1 MRSNVFVSMSQG
13 FSLQPIKFFQV
24 CRFIVFLYYEAAK
37 LAANVVKRFNTKN
50 FTTRKK
56 HKIGDYFFQ
65 KVEFVRPIPENA
77 SFHPLIINVL
87 EKHAA
92 S

>member
-1 MRSNVFVSMSQG
+1 MTG
-13 FSLQPIKFFQV
+13 FFANKTTGNCSTKV
-24 CRFIVFLYYEAAK
+24 DALYYEAAK

>member
-1 MRSNVFVSMSQG
+1 MTG
-13 FSLQPIKFFQV
+13 FFANKTTGNCSTKV
-24 CRFIVFLYYEAAK
+24 DALYYEAAK

-56 HKIGDYFFQ
+56 HKIGDYFSQ
-65 KVEFVRPIPENA
+65 KVELVRPIPGNA
-77 SFHPLIINVL
+77 SFHSLIINVL

>member
-1 MRSNVFVSMSQG
+1 MTG
-13 FSLQPIKFFQV
+13 FFANKTTGNCSTKV
-24 CRFIVFLYYEAAK
+24 DALYYEAAK

-56 HKIGDYFFQ
+56 HKIGGYFFQ
-65 KVEFVRPIPENA
+65 KVEFVRPIPGNA

-87 EKHAA
+87 EKYAA

>member
-1 MRSNVFVSMSQG
+1 MTG
-13 FSLQPIKFFQV
+13 FFANKTSGNCPTKV
-24 CRFIVFLYYEAAK
+24 DALYYEAAK

-56 HKIGDYFFQ
+56 NKIGGYFFQ
-65 KVEFVRPIPENA
+65 KVEFVRPIPGNV

>member
-1 MRSNVFVSMSQG
+1 MTG
-13 FSLQPIKFFQV
+13 FFANKTTGNCSTKV
-24 CRFIVFLYYEAAK
+24 DALYYEAAK

-65 KVEFVRPIPENA
+65 KVEFVRPIPGNA

>member
-1 MRSNVFVSMSQG
+1 MTG
-13 FSLQPIKFFQV
+13 FFANKTTGNCSTKV
-24 CRFIVFLYYEAAK
+24 DALYYEAAK
-37 LAANVVKRFNTKN
+37 LAANVVKRFNTTN

-56 HKIGDYFFQ
+56 HKIGDYFSQ
-65 KVEFVRPIPENA
+65 KVELVRPIPGNA
-77 SFHPLIINVL
+77 SFHSLIINVL

>member
-1 MRSNVFVSMSQG
+1 MTG
-13 FSLQPIKFFQV
+13 FFANKTTGNCPTKV
-24 CRFIVFLYYEAAK
+24 DALYYEAAK
-37 LAANVVKRFNTKN
+37 LVANVVKRFNTKN

-56 HKIGDYFFQ
+56 HKIGGYFFQ
-65 KVEFVRPIPENA
+65 KVEFVRPIPGNV

>member
-1 MRSNVFVSMSQG
+1 MFLSPYHKDLVLNQLNSSKSGVLLF
-13 FSLQPIKFFQV
+13 
-24 CRFIVFLYYEAAK
+24 FLYYEAAK

-56 HKIGDYFFQ
+56 HKIGDYFSQ
-65 KVEFVRPIPENA
+65 KVEFVRPIPGNA

>member
-1 MRSNVFVSMSQG
+1 MTG
-13 FSLQPIKFFQV
+13 FFANKTTGNCSTKV
-24 CRFIVFLYYEAAK
+24 DALYYEAAK

-56 HKIGDYFFQ
+56 HKIGGYFFQ
-65 KVEFVRPIPENA
+65 KVEFVRPIPGNV

>member
-1 MRSNVFVSMSQG
+1 MTG
-13 FSLQPIKFFQV
+13 FFANKTTGNCSTKV
-24 CRFIVFLYYEAAK
+24 DALYYEAAK

-56 HKIGDYFFQ
+56 HKIGDYFSK
-65 KVEFVRPIPENA
+65 KVELVRPIPGNA
-77 SFHPLIINVL
+77 SFHSLIINVL